1 MPAPSE
7 RVPAPLE
14 RAVPEVVHPV
24 QYGIVLERIA
34 LRRPDDKILSGY
46 DEDVSSTRD
55 GYPTCGVSD
64 PGSTLLRHLVSKG
77 SANPVCRDA
86 HDRRHFSPL
95 STAATTASPTVY
107 SSTHASAS

>member
-7 RVPAPLE
+7 RGPAPLE

-24 QYGIVLERIA
+24 QYGIVPERIA

-55 GYPTCGVSD
+55 GYPTWGVSD
-64 PGSTLLRHLVSKG
+64 PGSTLFRHLVSAG
-77 SANPVCRDA
+77 SANPVLRDA
-86 HDRRHFSPL
+86 HDRLYP
-95 STAATTASPTVY
+95 
-107 SSTHASAS
+107 HA